1 MALASSS
8 SGDTSIP
15 HSFRNFAFLLGPA
28 DGSAPAR
35 TGSPSGLISF
45 VPHPTASAAGVSV
58 PPPVAPAV
66 APLAKAKAK
75 AKARPAA
82 VIQRHSR
89 PLRKIT
95 GWVKMKVLSKNSGVK
110 FEVQSPSCP
119 EFRSDFLNLGS
130 TEFPTFA
137 SWTDVERKDR
147 IADYARIMKKGLGS
161 CGWKIAGVSKSPSCP
176 VPCTYAFY
184 KEQHSAVVNR
194 QIACRKAHLVST
206 GTWP

>member
-8 SGDTSIP
+8 SGDASTP
-15 HSFRNFAFLLGPA
+15 TSFRNFAFLLGPG
-28 DGSAPAR
+28 DGSAPA
-35 TGSPSGLISF
+35 GAVSPSGLISF
-45 VPHPTASAAGVSV
+45 VPAPAASV
-58 PPPVAPAV
+58 PLPA

-75 AKARPAA
+75 AKAKANARPAA

-95 GWVKMKVLSKNSGVK
+95 GWVKMKVLGKNSGVK

-137 SWTDVERKDR
+137 SWTDSERKDR

-161 CGWKIAGVSKSPSCP
+161 FGWKIARVSQSPSCP

-184 KEQHSAVVNR
+184 KEQHSAAINR
-194 QIACRKAHLVST
+194 QIAARKAHLVST